1 MKRALLLAVVLFASP
16 IFAGSVATG
25 SHAALATSSPYA
37 TRVGL
42 AVLQHGGS
50 AADAAVAVAFALGVV
65 HPQSGIGGGGFL
77 TYYDASSGAV
87 WTLDFRETAPA
98 AIKPGMLGEKA
109 SGPMTG
115 AVPGTV
121 AGLDAMHKRFG
132 TRPWSELLAPAIR
145 LAREPVPADVDLAAD
160 AARAKSARGIDALAA
175 THGGDLTALLERIA
189 AKGAADFYTGE
200 IAHRLV
206 NAVRAAGGVLSLRDL
221 REYQPV
227 WRAPIRV
234 SYRNYDVYAP
244 APPSSGGL
252 VIGEALNILSAYDLP
267 ASGAQTAAT
276 IHLLLEATRR
286 ATMDRDKYVADPSV
300 RRFPYRE
307 LLSSER
313 AQHWRSSMDPQH
325 ATPTVTLGEPSAV
338 IAAGAHTTHF
348 TIVDAQQNI
357 AAVTMTLGDDFGSGF
372 VIPGCGFFLNDSL
385 RDFAVDANAAN
396 SLQPGKRMASSMAPT
411 IILRGG
417 RPFLALGSSGGA
429 SIPSIVLQ
437 VFLDVGVFG
446 SSIADAIASPRFD
459 QQSQPEDVAYELAR
473 APDTLIAQLHAM
485 GHGVRQQESL
495 GEVNAVL
502 IETPRITAVADPR
515 RGGSAGAF

>member
-1 MKRALLLAVVLFASP
+1 MKRATLLAVALFALP
-16 IFAGSVATG
+16 LFAGSVATG
-25 SHAALATSSPYA
+25 SRAALATSSPYA

-42 AVLQHGGS
+42 EVLQHGGS
-50 AADAAVAVAFALGVV
+50 AADAAVAVAFVLGVV
-65 HPQSGIGGGGFL
+65 HPQSGIGGGGLL

-98 AIKPGMLGEKA
+98 AIKPGMLGQKA

-132 TRPWSELLAPAIR
+132 TRPWTELLAPAIR
-145 LAREPVPADVDLAAD
+145 IAHNPAPADVDLAAD
-160 AARAKSARGIDALAA
+160 AARVKRERGIDALAD
-175 THGGDLTALLERIA
+175 THAADLAAFLERLSV
-189 AKGAADFYTGE
+189 KGAGDFYTGE

-206 NAVRAAGGVLSLRDL
+206 TAVRAAGGVLSLRDL

-227 WRAPIRV
+227 WRAPIRL

-252 VIGEALNILSAYDLP
+252 VIGEALNILSTYDLT
-267 ASGAQTAAT
+267 ASGARSAT
-276 IHLLLEATRR
+276 TVHLMLEATRR
-286 ATMDRDKYVADPSV
+286 ATMDRDKYVADPAV
-300 RRFPYRE
+300 RPFPYRQ
-307 LLSSER
+307 LLSNER
-313 AQHWRSSMDPQH
+313 AQHWRSSIDPLR
-325 ATPTVTLGEPSAV
+325 ATPTITLGEPTGA

-357 AAVTMTLGDDFGSGF
+357 AAVTITLGDDFGSGF
-372 VIPGCGFFLNDSL
+372 LIPGCGFFLNDSL

-396 SLQPGKRMASSMAPT
+396 SIQPGKRMASSMAPT

-417 RPFLALGSSGGA
+417 RPFLALGSSGGS
-429 SIPSIVLQ
+429 SIPSILLQ
-437 VFLDVGVFG
+437 VFLEVGVFG
-446 SSIADAIASPRFD
+446 SPIADAIAAPRFD
-459 QQSQPEDVAYELAR
+459 QQAQPEDAAYEMAR
-473 APDTLIAQLHAM
+473 APESLIGQLHAM
-485 GHGVRQQESL
+485 GHGLRQQEAL

-502 IETPRITAVADPR
+502 IDAPRMTAVADPR

>member
-1 MKRALLLAVVLFASP
+1 MKRATLLAVVLFASP
-16 IFAGSVATG
+16 TFAGSVATG
-25 SHAALATSSPYA
+25 TRAALATSSPYA

-42 AVLQHGGS
+42 EVLQRGGS

-77 TYYDASSGAV
+77 TYYDASTGAV

-132 TRPWSELLAPAIR
+132 TRPWSELLAPSIR
-145 LAREPVPADVDLAAD
+145 LAREPLPADVDLAAD
-160 AARAKSARGIDALAA
+160 AARAKIPLGQS
-175 THGGDLTALLERIA
+175 GDVAPFLERIA

-200 IAHRLV
+200 IAHRIV

-221 REYQPV
+221 REYQPM

-276 IHLLLEATRR
+276 IHLLLEAMRR
-286 ATMDRDKYVADPSV
+286 ATMDRDKYVADPAV

-313 AQHWRSSMDPQH
+313 AQQWRSSIDPQH
-325 ATPTVTLGEPSAV
+325 ATPTITLGEPSAV

-372 VIPGCGFFLNDSL
+372 VVPGCGFFLNDSL
-385 RDFAVDANAAN
+385 RDFAVDTNAAN

-417 RPFLALGSSGGA
+417 RPFLALGSSGGT

-446 SSIADAIASPRFD
+446 SSIGDAIAAPRFD
-459 QQSQPEDVAYELAR
+459 QQSQPEDMAYELAR
-473 APDTLIAQLHAM
+473 APDSLIAQLHAM
-485 GHGVRQQESL
+485 GHGVRQLVSL

-502 IETPRITAVADPR
+502 IDTPRMTAVADPR

>member
-1 MKRALLLAVVLFASP
+1 MRRWGSLTVALFACP
-16 IFAGSVATG
+16 LFAGSVATG
-25 SHAALATSSPYA
+25 SRAALATSSPYA

-42 AVLQHGGS
+42 EVLQHGGT

-65 HPQSGIGGGGFL
+65 HPQSGIGGGGLL
-77 TYYDASSGAV
+77 TYYDASSGQV

-98 AIKPGMLGEKA
+98 AIKPGMIGEKA

-121 AGLDAMHKRFG
+121 SGLDAMHKRFG
-132 TRPWSELLAPAIR
+132 ARPWSELLAPAIR
-145 LAREPVPADVDLAAD
+145 LAREPLPADADLVAD
-160 AARAKSARGIDALAA
+160 AARAKSERGIDALAA
-175 THGGDLTALLERIA
+175 DRQTLATLLERIA
-189 AKGAADFYTGE
+189 TKGAGDFYTGE
-200 IAHRLV
+200 IAHRIV
-206 NAVRAAGGVLSLRDL
+206 NAVRAAGGLLSLRDL

-227 WRAPIRV
+227 WRAPILV
-234 SYRNYDVYAP
+234 SYRDFDVYAP

-252 VIGEALNILSAYDLP
+252 VIGEALNILSAYDLR
-267 ASGAQTAAT
+267 ASGAQSAAT

-286 ATMDRDKYVADPSV
+286 ATIDRDKYVADPAV

-313 AQHWRSSMDPQH
+313 AQHWRSSIDPLH
-325 ATPTVTLGEPSAV
+325 ATPTITLGEPTAV
-338 IAAGAHTTHF
+338 IAGTHAHTTHF

-372 VIPGCGFFLNDSL
+372 LVPGCGFFLNDSL
-385 RDFAVDANAAN
+385 RDFTVDARAAN

-411 IILRGG
+411 IILRGK

-429 SIPSIVLQ
+429 SIPSILLQ
-437 VFLDVGVFG
+437 VFLNVGVFG
-446 SSIADAIASPRFD
+446 SSITDAIAAPRFD
-459 QQSQPEDVAYELAR
+459 QQAQPEDAAYELAR
-473 APDTLIAQLHAM
+473 SPESLITQLHAM
-485 GHGVRQQESL
+485 GHGMRQQESL

-502 IETPRITAVADPR
+502 IEATRITAVADPR
-515 RGGSAGAF
+515 RGGAAGAF

>member
-1 MKRALLLAVVLFASP
+1 MKRATLLAVVLFASP

-42 AVLQHGGS
+42 EVLQRGGS

-98 AIKPGMLGEKA
+98 AVKPGMLGEKA

-132 TRPWSELLAPAIR
+132 TRPWSELLAPSIR
-145 LAREPVPADVDLAAD
+145 LAREPLPADVDLAAD
-160 AARAKSARGIDALAA
+160 AARAKIPLS
-175 THGGDLTALLERIA
+175 HSGDLAALLERIA

-200 IAHRLV
+200 IAHRIV

-267 ASGAQTAAT
+267 ASGVQTAAT
-276 IHLLLEATRR
+276 IHLLLEAMRR
-286 ATMDRDKYVADPSV
+286 ATMDRDKYVADPAV

-313 AQHWRSSMDPQH
+313 AQHWRSSIDPLH
-325 ATPTVTLGEPSAV
+325 ATPTITLGEPSAV
-338 IAAGAHTTHF
+338 IAAGVHTTHF

-372 VIPGCGFFLNDSL
+372 VVPGCGFFLNDSL
-385 RDFAVDANAAN
+385 RDFAVDTNAAN

-446 SSIADAIASPRFD
+446 SSIADAIAAPRFD

-473 APDTLIAQLHAM
+473 APDSLIATLHAM
-485 GHGVRQQESL
+485 GHGVRQLESL

>member
-1 MKRALLLAVVLFASP
+1 MKRATWLAVVLSVSP
-16 IFAGSVATG
+16 LFAGSVSTG
-25 SHAALATSSPYA
+25 THAALATSSPYA

-42 AVLQHGGS
+42 AVLQRGGS
-50 AADAAVAVAFALGVV
+50 AADAAVAVAFALAVV
-65 HPQSGIGGGGFL
+65 HPQSGIGGGGVL

-87 WTLDFRETAPA
+87 WTLDFRETAPS
-98 AIKPGMLGEKA
+98 AIKPGMLGQKA

-121 AGLDAMHKRFG
+121 AGLGAMHRRFG
-132 TRPWSELLAPAIR
+132 TRPWSELLTPAIR
-145 LAREPVPADVDLAAD
+145 LAGEPVSPDADLVAD
-160 AARAKSARGIDALAA
+160 AARARISLA
-175 THGGDLTALLERIA
+175 HSPDLAALLERIA
-189 AKGAADFYTGE
+189 AKGAEDFYNGE
-200 IAHRLV
+200 IAHRIV
-206 NAVRAAGGVLSLRDL
+206 NEVRKAGGVISLRDL

-276 IHLLLEATRR
+276 VHLLLEATRR
-286 ATMDRDKYVADPSV
+286 ATMDRDKYVADPAV

-313 AQHWRSSMDPQH
+313 AQHWRSSIDPQH
-325 ATPTVTLGEPSAV
+325 ATPTITLGEPSAV

-357 AAVTMTLGDDFGSGF
+357 AAVTLTLGDDFGSGF
-372 VIPGCGFFLNDSL
+372 LIPGCGFFLNDSL
-385 RDFAVDANAAN
+385 RDFALDEKAAN

-429 SIPSIVLQ
+429 SIPSVVLQ
-437 VFLDVGVFG
+437 VFLDVAVFG
-446 SSIADAIASPRFD
+446 SSIAEAVAAPRFD
-459 QQSQPEDVAYELAR
+459 QQPQPEDMAYELAR
-473 APDTLIAQLHAM
+473 APDALIARLHAM
-485 GHGVRQQESL
+485 GHGLRQQGWL

-515 RGGSAGAF
+515 RGGAAGAF